1 MCVLNL
7 VLQKSVC
14 CVITIHINT
23 TIHPYCDDHFTSIS
37 ACGVWGVR
45 AGIQVSRRELHTH
58 IHLDYVRVEF
68 YLVSKKKKKNYSY
81 KYCF

>member
-23 TIHPYCDDHFTSIS
+23 TIHPYCDGHFTSIS

-58 IHLDYVRVEF
+58 IHLDYVRVEI
-68 YLVSKKKKKNYSY
+68 LSCIKN
-81 KYCF
+81 K